1 MYNLK
6 TRLAKMLLALLLF
19 LIIFESYMYCHFP
32 SQIEIIEGEKSD
44 FKISFPFTIDNIG
57 ELEKIIVLERKNGN
71 YVPFK
76 KQYEIQS
83 LTKGKSNIRI
93 KLLGFLPL
101 KNIEVNVIDKVYLMP
116 GGHSIG
122 VKLDTRGVIV
132 VAFSDIIGLDDKKH
146 NPAREAGI
154 RKGDAILEING
165 VKVKDSD
172 HVIELLNNA
181 KNETVEV
188 KVERKGKIFTTE
200 VRLIKSRDE
209 RQYKLGAWIRDKTAG
224 IGTLTFFDPK
234 TKIFGALGH
243 GITDIDTG
251 FLLPVE
257 DGQIMTARVS
267 SVQQGKKG
275 LPGELRGIFF
285 ESRDKIGEI
294 EKNTKFGIYGVLHK
308 DISNNIY
315 NKPLPI
321 GLQSEVREGKAYIL
335 TTVEDE
341 QINKYEVEIVKVQKQ
356 LVPNQKS
363 MIIKVTDKNLLKKT
377 GGIVQ
382 GMSGSPIIQNGK
394 IIGAVTHVFIN
405 DPTKGY
411 GLYIEWMLKQSG
423 IKYTNNKEFAQ
434 VE

>member
-1 MYNLK
+1 MFLI
-6 TRLAKMLLALLLF
+6 LLLF
-19 LIIFESYMYCHFP
+19 LVIFESYTYYHFP

-44 FKISFPFTIDNIG
+44 FKITFPFTIDNIG
-57 ELEKIIVLERKNGN
+57 ELENIVILKRK
-71 YVPFK
+71 YSKDILK

-83 LTKGKSNIRI
+83 LTKGKSNIKI

-101 KNIEVNVIDKVYLMP
+101 KNIEVNVIDKVYLIP

-122 VKLDTRGVIV
+122 VKLDTKGVIV
-132 VAFSDIIGLDDKKH
+132 VAFSDIIGQDGKKH
-146 NPAREAGI
+146 NPAKEAGI
-154 RKGDAILEING
+154 KKGDVILEING

-172 HVIELLNNA
+172 HIIELLNN
-181 KNETVEV
+181 V
-188 KVERKGKIFTTE
+188 KKEIINVKIDRKGKIFTTE
-200 VRLIKSRDE
+200 VELVKSKDE
-209 RQYKLGAWIRDKTAG
+209 KQYKLGAWIRDKTAG

-234 TKIFGALGH
+234 TRIFGALGH

-257 DGQIMTARVS
+257 NGQIMTARVS
-267 SVQQGKKG
+267 SIQQGKKG

-285 ESRDKIGEI
+285 ESEDKIGEI
-294 EKNTKFGIYGVLHK
+294 EKNTKFGIYGVLNK
-308 DISNNIY
+308 DIRNNLY
-315 NKPLPI
+315 NEPLPV
-321 GLQSEVREGKAYIL
+321 GLQGEVKEGKAYIL
-335 TTVEDE
+335 TTIEDE
-341 QINKYEVEIVKVQKQ
+341 KINKYEVEIIKTQRQ
-356 LVPNQKS
+356 LVPSQKS
-363 MIIKVTDKNLLKKT
+363 MIIKVTDKKLLKKT

-434 VE
+434 VN

>member
-1 MYNLK
+1 MYNLR
-6 TRLAKMLLALLLF
+6 TRLGKIFLILLLF
-19 LIIFESYMYCHFP
+19 LVIFESYTYYHFP

-44 FKISFPFTIDNIG
+44 FKITFPFTIDNIG
-57 ELEKIIVLERKNGN
+57 ELENIVILKRK
-71 YVPFK
+71 YSKDILK

-83 LTKGKSNIRI
+83 LTKGKSNIKI

-101 KNIEVNVIDKVYLMP
+101 KNIEVNVIDKVYLIP

-122 VKLDTRGVIV
+122 VKLDTKGVIV
-132 VAFSDIIGLDDKKH
+132 VAFSDIIGQDGKKH
-146 NPAREAGI
+146 NPAKEAGI
-154 RKGDAILEING
+154 KKGDVILEING

-172 HVIELLNNA
+172 HIIELLNN
-181 KNETVEV
+181 V
-188 KVERKGKIFTTE
+188 KKEIINVKIDRKGKIFTTE
-200 VRLIKSRDE
+200 VELVKSKDE
-209 RQYKLGAWIRDKTAG
+209 KQYKLGAWIRDKTAG

-234 TKIFGALGH
+234 TRIFGALGH

-257 DGQIMTARVS
+257 NGQIMTARVS
-267 SVQQGKKG
+267 SIQQGKKG

-285 ESRDKIGEI
+285 ESEDKIGEI
-294 EKNTKFGIYGVLHK
+294 EKNTKFGIYGVLNK
-308 DISNNIY
+308 DIRNNLY
-315 NKPLPI
+315 NEPLPV
-321 GLQSEVREGKAYIL
+321 GLQGEVKEGKAYIL
-335 TTVEDE
+335 TTIEDE
-341 QINKYEVEIVKVQKQ
+341 KINKYEVEIIKTQRQ
-356 LVPNQKS
+356 LVPSQKS
-363 MIIKVTDKNLLKKT
+363 MIIKVTDKKLLKKT

-434 VE
+434 VN

>member
-1 MYNLK
+1 MYNLRK
-6 TRLAKMLLALLLF
+6 RLIGIFLILLLF
-19 LIIFESYMYCHFP
+19 IIIFESYMYYHFP

-57 ELEKIIVLERKNGN
+57 KLEKIIILKRK
-71 YVPFK
+71 YDKDILK
-76 KQYEIQS
+76 KRYEIQS
-83 LTKGKSNIRI
+83 LTKGKSNIKI

-122 VKLDTRGVIV
+122 VKLDTKGVIV
-132 VAFSDIIGLDDKKH
+132 VAFSDIIGQDGKKH
-146 NPAREAGI
+146 NPAKEAGI
-154 RKGDAILEING
+154 KKGDVILEING

-172 HVIELLNNA
+172 HVIELLNNT
-181 KNETVEV
+181 KNETINV
-188 KVERKGKIFTTE
+188 KIERKGKIFTTE
-200 VRLIKSRDE
+200 VKLVKNKDE
-209 RQYKLGAWIRDKTAG
+209 KQFKLGAWIRDKTAG

-243 GITDIDTG
+243 GITDLDTG

-257 DGQIMTARVS
+257 NGQIMTARVS

-285 ESRDKIGEI
+285 ESEDKIGEI
-294 EKNTKFGIYGVLHK
+294 EKNTKFGIYGVLQK
-308 DISNNIY
+308 DISNNLY

-335 TTVEDE
+335 TTIEDE
-341 QINKYEVEIVKVQKQ
+341 KINKFEVEIIKAQRQ
-356 LVPNQKS
+356 LVPSQKS
-363 MIIKVTDKNLLKKT
+363 MIIKVTDKKLLKKT

-382 GMSGSPIIQNGK
+382 GMSGSPIIQDGK

-434 VE
+434 VN